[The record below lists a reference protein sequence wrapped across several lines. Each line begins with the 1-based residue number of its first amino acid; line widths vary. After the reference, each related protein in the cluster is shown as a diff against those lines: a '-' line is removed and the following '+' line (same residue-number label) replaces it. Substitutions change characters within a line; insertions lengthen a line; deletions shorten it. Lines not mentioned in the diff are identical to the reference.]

1 MINRGIIVS
10 LEGCYTKLK
19 ADEQVNI
26 VDAVFDWEKKIRHY
40 DANKFLSTVT
50 QSEDILVN
58 NTNPV
63 AVEQK
68 EGQLIK
74 SI

>member
-1 MINRGIIVS
+1 MN
-10 LEGCYTKLK
+10 
-19 ADEQVNI
+19 N
-26 VDAVFDWEKKIRHY
+26 
-40 DANKFLSTVT
+40 NKFCSSVT
-50 QSEDILVN
+50 QGSEDILVN

-74 SI
+74 LIQHLI

>member
-1 MINRGIIVS
+1 M
-10 LEGCYTKLK
+10 LAWKKCHTKLK

-26 VDAVFDWEKKIRHY
+26 VDTVFDWEKKIRHY
-40 DANKFLSTVT
+40 DANKFCSSVT
-50 QSEDILVN
+50 QGSADILVN
-58 NTNPV
+58 NTNTV

>member
-26 VDAVFDWEKKIRHY
+26 VWLRKKIRHY

-50 QSEDILVN
+50 QGSEDILVN
-58 NTNPV
+58 ITNPV

>member
-1 MINRGIIVS
+1 
-10 LEGCYTKLK
+10 LEVCYTKLK

-26 VDAVFDWEKKIRHY
+26 VDTVFDWEEKKIRHY

-50 QSEDILVN
+50 EGSEDILVN

-74 SI
+74 LI